1 MPRDKSFVIREDGQ
15 HYGRV
20 IRNLG
25 HMNLLVYCNDNKQ
38 RICKIRGAIRNRV
51 WMKVGDIVLVSYREF
66 EIGVATRSG
75 EEKGDVLH
83 KYDSTD
89 YGKLR
94 KDPTLNLAL
103 FTNIETQDLSKITIA
118 RAAAGG
124 NEDGY
129 VFEAEDNEVVE
140 GDEKGGATGGD
151 WFEDEDD
158 GGAASGAGV
167 KVVPKIVTKVGGIKK
182 PIVEMGGDDIDIDN
196 I

>member
-103 FTNIETQDLSKITIA
+103 FTNIETQDLSKISIA
-118 RAAAGG
+118 KVTSTADDA
-124 NEDGY
+124 GY
-129 VFEAEDNEVVE
+129 VFEAEENEGDGNQVVE
-140 GDEKGGATGGD
+140 GDGKDEDED
-151 WFEDEDD
+151 WFEDDD
-158 GGAASGAGV
+158 EAPAGGAGV
-167 KVVPKIVTKVGGIKK
+167 KVVPKSGVKK
-182 PIVEMGGDDIDIDN
+182 PVAAADDDIDIDN